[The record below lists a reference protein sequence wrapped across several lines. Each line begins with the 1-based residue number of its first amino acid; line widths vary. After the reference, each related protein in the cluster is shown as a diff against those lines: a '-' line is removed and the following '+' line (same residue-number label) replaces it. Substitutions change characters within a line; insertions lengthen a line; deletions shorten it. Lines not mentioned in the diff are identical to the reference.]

1 MSLSSVISCYAP
13 YLVPGAVSVFV
24 GLLWLPSH
32 GASWEGGYAGRSGH
46 RPGLSSVCRAG
57 HPLGI
62 LERIPLWV
70 RLGVSCVLSCI
81 HFMKDG
87 LDKIF
92 KCHHFYHLL
101 SYQEV
106 VIVSAA
112 RTPIGSFLGSLASLP
127 ATRLGSIAIQGAIEK
142 AGQSPLCS
150 SGWFFQVS
158 SAAQG
163 AQTCSPDGAGQPP
176 HLLCFLCRGGRCF
189 NGANTYFVLTEY
201 ITLRSTPCPPF

>member
-1 MSLSSVISCYAP
+1 MGWWLCRPERTLSRPQFCLQVQAS
-13 YLVPGAVSVFV
+13 PGHFRTDS
-24 GLLWLPSH
+24 
-32 GASWEGGYAGRSGH
+32 
-46 RPGLSSVCRAG
+46 
-57 HPLGI
+57 
-62 LERIPLWV
+62 LWV

-150 SGWFFQVS
+150 SVWFFS
-158 SAAQG
+158 SE
-163 AQTCSPDGAGQPP
+163 
-176 HLLCFLCRGGRCF
+176 LCCPRGLKH
-189 NGANTYFVLTEY
+189 ALLTELASRPTCFAFCVEGGGASMGQ
-201 ITLRSTPCPPF
+201 TLILYLLYT